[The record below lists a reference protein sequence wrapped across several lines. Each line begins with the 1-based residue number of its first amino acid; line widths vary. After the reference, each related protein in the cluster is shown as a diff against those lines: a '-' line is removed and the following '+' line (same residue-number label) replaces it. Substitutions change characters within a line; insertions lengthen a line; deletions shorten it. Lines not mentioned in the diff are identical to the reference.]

1 MGYVCLSIINTYCY
15 YYYCHYYY
23 YYYYYFIQQHFIS
36 YLHTKENYK
45 NCRKLEK
52 EVAERVSV

>member
-15 YYYCHYYY
+15 YYYYY

-36 YLHTKENYK
+36 YLHTKE
-45 NCRKLEK
+45 KLQK
-52 EVAERVSV
+52 L